1 MMRFLPLLIL
11 FLSACSQNIGN
22 LSIVS
27 TQPTNISNEYDSI
40 GQIQGESK
48 IKPNTLY
55 PQASMRMINEA
66 IQNALDISGAD
77 LITDATFERN
87 YTFMFLFEAN
97 YLVVTGEGWVKKK
110 EGIKR
115 EKEIIEYDPDT
126 GEPIDIPTKQ
136 ESPSFGKDV
145 LYLKSGDFIRGKC
158 DGKTGNYIIFQ
169 IDGKNKKYHL
179 EKVELIEIDN
189 KKYYYPFNLPI
200 TSTYKYQGLSPIT
213 KSKLYYY
220 AGTCVGII
228 WLTYYIFFEHSMM

>member
-1 MMRFLPLLIL
+1 MKHFLPLLIL

-48 IKPNTLY
+48 INTKTSH
-55 PQASMRMINEA
+55 PRASMTMINEA

-87 YTFMFLFEAN
+87 YTFMFFFEAN

-126 GEPIDIPTKQ
+126 GEPIMPQVYSAK
-136 ESPSFGKDV
+136 
-145 LYLKSGDFIRGKC
+145 
-158 DGKTGNYIIFQ
+158 
-169 IDGKNKKYHL
+169 
-179 EKVELIEIDN
+179 
-189 KKYYYPFNLPI
+189 
-200 TSTYKYQGLSPIT
+200 GLSPVE
-213 KSKLYYY
+213 KKVFFGLGY
-220 AGTCVGII
+220 AGTCVSII
-228 WLTYYIFFEHSMM
+228 WLTYYIFFEHLMM

>member
-1 MMRFLPLLIL
+1 MKHFLPLLIL

-48 IKPNTLY
+48 INTNTRH
-55 PQASMRMINEA
+55 PRVNITMINEA

-77 LITDATFERN
+77 LITDATFELKN
-87 YTFMFLFEAN
+87 TWMFFFEAK

-136 ESPSFGKDV
+136 E
-145 LYLKSGDFIRGKC
+145 
-158 DGKTGNYIIFQ
+158 
-169 IDGKNKKYHL
+169 
-179 EKVELIEIDN
+179 
-189 KKYYYPFNLPI
+189 YPFDI
-200 TSTYKYQGLSPIT
+200 STKKEGNDLARIAMQGNDLARIAMQFLFNPNPTPLQFCGGVI
-213 KSKLYYY
+213 
-220 AGTCVGII
+220 AWGIVFI
-228 WLTYYIFFEHSMM
+228 ILLALNPGSDS